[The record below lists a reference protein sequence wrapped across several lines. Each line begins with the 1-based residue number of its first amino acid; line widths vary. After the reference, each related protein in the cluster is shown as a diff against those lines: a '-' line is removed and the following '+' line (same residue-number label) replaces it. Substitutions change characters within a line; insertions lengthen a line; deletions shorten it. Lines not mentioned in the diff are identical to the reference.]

1 MLTSANSDCTIVRR
15 TLTVSRLQTI
25 SLLQLNEGTTV
36 IVILVL
42 PKMRQDASPWLTNA
56 PVVSMDAIEMHFAL
70 INRLDSDACVMM
82 AFKAMDSTANLST
95 CVKHLHVIWVSCV
108 VT

>member
-1 MLTSANSDCTIVRR
+1 MLTSANSDCTIVRK
-15 TLTVSRLQTI
+15 TLTVSKLRTI

-56 PVVSMDAIEMHFAL
+56 PVVSMDAIEMHFASTS
-70 INRLDSDACVMM
+70 RLDSDACVMM

>member
-1 MLTSANSDCTIVRR
+1 MSKLR
-15 TLTVSRLQTI
+15 TI

-36 IVILVL
+36 IVTLVL
-42 PKMRQDASPWLTNA
+42 PKTRPGASLWLTNVRA
-56 PVVSMDAIEMHFAL
+56 VSMDVIEMHFAL